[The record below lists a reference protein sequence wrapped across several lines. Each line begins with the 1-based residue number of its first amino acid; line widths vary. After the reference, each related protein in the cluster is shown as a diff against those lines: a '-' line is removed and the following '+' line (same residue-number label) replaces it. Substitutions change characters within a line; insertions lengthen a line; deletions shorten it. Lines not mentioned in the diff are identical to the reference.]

1 MAHRIAPPPTAY
13 RLYCQLRSS
22 DWGTYAYFSF
32 LSQDTLVIPNLI
44 QNTLEIAKI
53 VIDNDNKPR
62 LVPLCVLGLPA
73 LTGRATIVRLA
84 CRAEPNPTGP
94 GPLAIPAPSS
104 RPFRDKVED
113 AIILFNVLIED
124 AHLDAELFHFPETRP
139 FTFVVHRGAL
149 LAHVPA
155 AQRACPPYCYSALEP
170 DPEPAPELELEL
182 EPAQLPWAAWGP
194 AVTRWFESDHA
205 SIRWITTTSGQRAV
219 TMEEGPPTP
228 IIVRDFNPYT
238 VRSARAR
245 AAASGQSRGCNW
257 SERLQNGNRMTL
269 KVEESVVLAGSV
281 FVEDVR
287 SSLPY
292 VEVATQAE
300 YRYEGVLVD
309 EERILGLKVRAGS
322 LFHRRCNCIFLLDF
336 GIFCRLAKRTRSG
349 FRRSTSISWGNS
361 PDTWTLISLAERMK
375 PLGNL

>member
-1 MAHRIAPPPTAY
+1 MY
-13 RLYCQLRSS
+13 FQLRSS
-22 DWGTYAYFSF
+22 EWGTYAYFSF

-53 VIDNDNKPR
+53 VIDHDNKPR
-62 LVPLCVLGLPA
+62 LVPLCVLRLPT
-73 LTGRATIVRLA
+73 LTGRASIVRLA
-84 CRAEPNPTGP
+84 CRAEPNPIGS
-94 GPLAIPAPSS
+94 GPLAIPAPSN

-124 AHLDAELFHFPETRP
+124 ANLDAELFHFPETRP

-149 LAHVPA
+149 LAHIPA
-155 AQRACPPYCYSALEP
+155 AQRACPPFYYSAPELE
-170 DPEPAPELELEL
+170 PEPAPA
-182 EPAQLPWAAWGP
+182 AQEVPWAAWGP

-219 TMEEGPPTP
+219 TTEEGTPTP

-238 VRSARAR
+238 VRSARGR

-257 SERLQNGNRMTL
+257 SEQLPNGNRMTL
-269 KVEESVVLAGSV
+269 KVEESVLLAGSV
-281 FVEDVR
+281 FEEDVR

-292 VEVATQAE
+292 VEVVTQAE

-309 EERILGLKVRAGS
+309 EERILGLKVRARS
-322 LFHRRCNCIFLLDF
+322 LFRRRCNQTLL
-336 GIFCRLAKRTRSG
+336 ILNSHISYRLAKRTRSG
-349 FRRSTSISWGNS
+349 FRPSTSTSWDNS
-361 PDTWTLISLAERMK
+361 PNTWTLIPLAKRMK
-375 PLGNL
+375 PLGNP